1 MAALTGPEA
10 ILNDIAQALSTM
22 KVNIPEQ
29 SADGGKTVIKKFELT
44 EADIPIR
51 ARVNPNGAR
60 DYTPPGMY
68 TGLFISDKLW
78 MSDTLAERF
87 DHLYF
92 INKVIAEGS
101 ERILITG
108 LGLGMVIEGLVRL
121 APCVKQITVIEDDFW
136 VFKMVGA
143 YYADILREK
152 GIDFNFVHADAWDWF
167 KSQSYRMPF
176 IDAAWHDIWISQG
189 NHLIT
194 EYAEMKDSYANLV
207 VPGGFQMCWGEQCL
221 EDCESHDLMLKTMHQ
236 IMKSNV
242 VIDEG

>member
-29 SADGGKTVIKKFELT
+29 SADGGKTEIRKFEVT
-44 EADIPIR
+44 EAEIP
-51 ARVNPNGAR
+51 N
-60 DYTPPGMY
+60 YTPPGMY
-68 TGLFISDKLW
+68 TGLFINDKLW
-78 MSDTLAERF
+78 LSDSLDERF
-87 DHLYF
+87 DQLYF

-121 APCVKQITVIEDDFW
+121 APCVKHITVIEDDFW
-136 VFKMVGA
+136 AFRMAGS

-152 GIDFNFVHADAWDWF
+152 GIDYHFVHADAWDWC

-176 IDAAWHDIWISQG
+176 IEAAWHDIWINKG
-189 NHLIT
+189 NHLVT
-194 EYAEMKDSYANLV
+194 EHAEMKDSYANLV
-207 VPGGFQMCWGEQCL
+207 VPGGFQMCWGEQYL
-221 EDCESHDLMLKTMHQ
+221 EDRESHDLMLKTMHQ
-236 IMKSNV
+236 IMKSNI